1 MATWSRRT
9 RVTTH
14 IEWLVPFGYV
24 GDLDKAEWAAWVEYC
39 RIRGWD
45 ATDTTTRSD
54 DWATFS
60 ADDEHVIIR
69 IEASK
74 VRDE

>member
-9 RVTTH
+9 RTTTY
-14 IEWLVPFGYV
+14 IEWLVPFGVV
-24 GDLDKAEWAAWVEYC
+24 GELNKAEYAAWVEYC

-45 ATDTTTRSD
+45 ATESRRSD
-54 DWATFS
+54 DWATFY

-69 IEASK
+69 IEVSK
-74 VRDE
+74 VQGES